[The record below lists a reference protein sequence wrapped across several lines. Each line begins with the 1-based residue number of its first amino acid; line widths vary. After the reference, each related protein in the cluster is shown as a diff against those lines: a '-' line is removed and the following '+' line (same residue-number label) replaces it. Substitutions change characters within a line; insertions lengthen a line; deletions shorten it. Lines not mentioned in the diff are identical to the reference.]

1 MTTINL
7 SNADKQKTKQL
18 ILYQSLKYGGA
29 GEQEPEEELEQE
41 PEEELEEGDRIEML
55 IDARLD
61 MIYNCIYMIPRIHDE
76 YAKLKPFLRYDQS
89 LRNLFD
95 NIPERIR
102 QLEYIYKDTNI
113 KNRNIDNI
121 KNNWFSIVDE
131 KVMSKKKPYEDIFN
145 DAIKIVIELNNFLDI
160 IGYIQIR
167 YDEILITE
175 SFKNHIYATVN
186 NDSKKE
192 IVVLFNTDFSLL
204 DDVNELMQN
213 NLMTNTILK
222 IENEQL
228 TVDRKLFIYN
238 QLPEYKNIITY
249 NNKVSDKY
257 NSYNVIYKK
266 LIESLPENYIKNSI
280 YDYYSPKE
288 KLYHEYINKLDQVNI
303 LQLKELQHFALLPK
317 YKFPKDIQKIYYLFI
332 TYFKNNKFSGFNT
345 LDFYIIFD
353 DAKLI
358 QQKYPTY
365 QKYSTVLEWIT
376 FNNQINNDYQYYNDN
391 KTFHNIDK
399 NILNTSKKSPPT
411 ISNIWSG
418 YDTLILY
425 NKFNIE
431 SDQPLE
437 MKHYFKTDFLNFTLI
452 NDKEYGPEAYRYIL
466 KTSKP
471 TDFKDYNKQL
481 HPLIGDNGILN
492 DKDYDD
498 IYGFHYGLD
507 SSIWYRKKIWS
518 PDRTTYLKDEP
529 LYLLYVGD
537 CSKHPVVLYA
547 QNYVNDKTIP
557 LDFKNR
563 YLFLT
568 EKGYDYE
575 PHLLMDDTLKDYYNN
590 YLDILDTNNPIHIL
604 ENNYIEKSNYDYTS
618 KKLSN
623 VLDIKKLENPENL
636 NSLLNYNLDISSNK
650 YASIM
655 IKLLFSSK
663 IFNLLLSQKQM
674 LIQFI
679 LRHMTD
685 NKYSI
690 LTHYYNFDYKKTLV
704 YQLSELYNKIL
715 EQNNKDPNKM
725 YLVNDE
731 IINNIYDSFKVILDL
746 YFQDKYNYVNVLLTS
761 KYDNLEK
768 LCKKLSLDVSNYS
781 AVSGDELKH
790 KLILDVLHPSDMNII
805 DTIINSPI
813 SLSEKINKI
822 EEETK
827 IINHYN
833 KKYKDAKLE
842 SINNINKFIKYFLK
856 IISYEMAININM
868 NNIDDTKLSVKEL
881 TNYYL
886 NNGYSIFR
894 DLFTYHTIKDKKLNS
909 HIISNSFS
917 ELSGE
922 LYSLPEI
929 LFINH
934 TTNEKLPNKI
944 RLLDKSNNTY
954 YNYTLISCIINDSDD
969 IYNVSI
975 TNDHFKYQIS
985 SKHTNNIKYFYS
997 DYLSNDIFKSFSISN
1012 TAYFNCIVYQK
1023 QIIYMN
1029 NNIYSDKN
1037 IQKYSINND
1046 NIEGYNNYLRELHK
1060 RHNQYKKYLCSKY
1073 IKKQYYISFIDYT
1086 ILNNIDIDI
1095 MNFRKEYFKFIS
1107 PDRKDDIEKYFNQ
1120 VNIMNTNVKTIC
1132 DLESKVCGD
1141 VIQFDKYIDGRNKG
1155 KSILQDL
1162 DTKLDNFIKTL
1173 YEF

>member
-1 MTTINL
+1 
-7 SNADKQKTKQL
+7 
-18 ILYQSLKYGGA
+18 
-29 GEQEPEEELEQE
+29 
-41 PEEELEEGDRIEML
+41 
-55 IDARLD
+55 
-61 MIYNCIYMIPRIHDE
+61 
-76 YAKLKPFLRYDQS
+76 
-89 LRNLFD
+89 
-95 NIPERIR
+95 
-102 QLEYIYKDTNI
+102 
-113 KNRNIDNI
+113 
-121 KNNWFSIVDE
+121 
-131 KVMSKKKPYEDIFN
+131 MSKKKPYEDIFN

-175 SFKNHIYATVN
+175 SFKEHNYVAVK

-192 IVVLFNTDFSLL
+192 IAVLFNTDFSLL

-238 QLPEYKNIITY
+238 QLPEYKNISTY
-249 NNKVSDKY
+249 NNKVSNKY

-280 YDYYSPKE
+280 YDYYDPLFKTKS
-288 KLYHEYINKLDQVNI
+288 YHDYTNKLDQVNI
-303 LQLKELQHFALLPK
+303 LRLLNNKELQHFALLPK
-317 YKFPKDIQKIYYLFI
+317 YKFPNDIQKIYYLFI

-358 QQKYPTY
+358 QQKHPTY

-399 NILNTSKKSPPT
+399 NILNTSEKSPPT

-431 SDQPLE
+431 SDQSLE

-466 KTSKP
+466 KTPRP
-471 TDFKDYNKQL
+471 TDFEDYNKQL

-518 PDRTTYLKDEP
+518 SDKTTYLKDEP

-563 YLFLT
+563 YQFLT

-590 YLDILDTNNPIHIL
+590 YLDILDANNSIHIF
-604 ENNYIEKSNYDYTS
+604 ENNYIEKPNYDYTS

-674 LIQFI
+674 LTQFI

-731 IINNIYDSFKVILDL
+731 IINNIYNSFKVILDL

-768 LCKKLSLDVSNYS
+768 LCKKLSLDITKYF
-781 AVSGDELKH
+781 AISGDELKH
-790 KLILDVLHPSDMNII
+790 KLIFDVLHPSDMNII
-805 DTIINSPI
+805 DTIINSTLP
-813 SLSEKINKI
+813 LSEKINKI

-833 KKYKDAKLE
+833 EKYKDAKLS
-842 SINNINKFIKYFLK
+842 SINNINNFIKYFLK
-856 IISYEMAININM
+856 IISYEISININM
-868 NNIDDTKLSVKEL
+868 NNIDDTKSSVKKL

-886 NNGYSIFR
+886 NDGYSIFR
-894 DLFTYHTIKDKKLNS
+894 DLFTYHTIENKKLNS

-944 RLLDKSNNTY
+944 RLLDKSNNMY
-954 YNYTLISCIINDSDD
+954 YNYTLISCIINDGDD

-1073 IKKQYYISFIDYT
+1073 IKKQHYISFIDYT

-1095 MNFRKEYFKFIS
+1095 MNFRKEYFKYIS

-1132 DLESKVCGD
+1132 ELESKVCGD
-1141 VIQFDKYIDGRNKG
+1141 VIQFDKYIDGSNKG

>member
-1 MTTINL
+1 MITTNL
-7 SNADKQKTKQL
+7 SNNQN
-18 ILYQSLKYGGA
+18 LKYGGV
-29 GEQEPEEELEQE
+29 GEQEPEEETKDQLEDKIRYINDYMRNII
-41 PEEELEEGDRIEML
+41 PVIEYE
-55 IDARLD
+55 
-61 MIYNCIYMIPRIHDE
+61 YN
-76 YAKLKPFLRYDQS
+76 KLKPFMQNQLVYRRINDIPMKIQQLNDIIEDIKSIQQKNVGSYKYLFNKADE
-89 LRNLFD
+89 LIDDLDYFLFD
-95 NIPERIR
+95 
-102 QLEYIYKDTNI
+102 
-113 KNRNIDNI
+113 
-121 KNNWFSIVDE
+121 
-131 KVMSKKKPYEDIFN
+131 
-145 DAIKIVIELNNFLDI
+145 ELHNYTQYN
-160 IGYIQIR
+160 
-167 YDEILITE
+167 EILINE
-175 SFKNHIYATVN
+175 SFKNHDFIRIN
-186 NDSKKE
+186 NNNNQ
-192 IVVLFNTDFSLL
+192 IMVLFNNEFSLT
-204 DDVNELMQN
+204 DDVQELIQN
-213 NLMTNTILK
+213 NLISNIKLY
-222 IENEQL
+222 IENK
-228 TVDRKLFIYN
+228 KLIYGRNMFIYN
-238 QLPEYKNIITY
+238 QLPDYKNIITY
-249 NNKVSDKY
+249 DNKLSDKFY
-257 NSYNVIYKK
+257 SYNKIYKK
-266 LIESLPENYIKNSI
+266 LIKSLPENYINNSI
-280 YDYYSPKE
+280 YDYYDPLLKKVS
-288 KLYHEYINKLDQVNI
+288 YHDYTSDLDNININDLLNSKT
-303 LQLKELQHFALLPK
+303 LQSFDLLPK
-317 YKFPKDIQKIYYLFI
+317 YKFIDNYYTIHYLFN

-345 LDFYIIFD
+345 LDFYIR
-353 DAKLI
+353 
-358 QQKYPTY
+358 
-365 QKYSTVLEWIT
+365 YSPNTQLNPQILERIT
-376 FNNQINNDYQYYNDN
+376 FNNQIDNNYRYYNDN
-391 KTFHNIDK
+391 KTFHTIN
-399 NILNTSKKSPPT
+399 NSELNTSQKSPSEFSD
-411 ISNIWSG
+411 ILSG

-425 NKFNIE
+425 DSDNIE
-431 SDQPLE
+431 RNKDYPE
-437 MKHYFKTDFLNFTLI
+437 NIYYFKTDLLNFTSFENNGKLY
-452 NDKEYGPEAYRYIL
+452 DPEAYRYIL
-466 KTSKP
+466 KTTNESS
-471 TDFKDYNKQL
+471 FEDYNKQF

-518 PDRTTYLKDEP
+518 SDKTTYLKDEP

-590 YLDILDTNNPIHIL
+590 YLDILDANNSIHIF
-604 ENNYIEKSNYDYTS
+604 ENNYIDKSNYDYTS

-636 NSLLNYNLDISSNK
+636 NSLLNYNLDISRNK
-650 YASIM
+650 YASIV

-663 IFNLLLSQKQM
+663 IFNLLLSQKQI

-731 IINNIYDSFKVILDL
+731 IINNIYNLFKVILDL

-768 LCKKLSLDVSNYS
+768 LCKKLSLDITKYF
-781 AVSGDELKH
+781 AISGDELKH
-790 KLILDVLHPSDMNII
+790 KLIFDVLHPSDMNII
-805 DTIINSPI
+805 DTIINSPLP
-813 SLSEKINKI
+813 LSEKINKI

-833 KKYKDAKLE
+833 KKYKDAKLS
-842 SINNINKFIKYFLK
+842 SINNIYRFIKYFLK
-856 IISYEMAININM
+856 IISYEMTININM
-868 NNIDDTKLSVKEL
+868 NNIDDTKSSVKKL
-881 TNYYL
+881 INYYL

-894 DLFTYHTIKDKKLNS
+894 DLFTYHTIEDKKLNS
-909 HIISNSFS
+909 RIISNSFS

-944 RLLDKSNNTY
+944 RLLDKSNNMY
-954 YNYTLISCIINDSDD
+954 YNYTLISCIINDGDD

-985 SKHTNNIKYFYS
+985 NKHSNNVKYFYL
-997 DYLSNDIFKSFSISN
+997 DHLSNDIFKSFSISN

-1046 NIEGYNNYLRELHK
+1046 NIEGYNNYLRELYK

-1086 ILNNIDIDI
+1086 ILNNIDINI
-1095 MNFRKEYFKFIS
+1095 MNFRKEYFKYIS

>member
-1 MTTINL
+1 MITTNL

-29 GEQEPEEELEQE
+29 EEEVSKSSIHMRLVYIQYYINQAS
-41 PEEELEEGDRIEML
+41 RI
-55 IDARLD
+55 RK
-61 MIYNCIYMIPRIHDE
+61 E
-76 YAKLKPFLRYDQS
+76 YAKLEPFINHSQPLRDLIS
-89 LRNLFD
+89 D
-95 NIPERIR
+95 IPSKIQ
-102 QLEYIYKDTNI
+102 QLEGIYEDPNIKMQYIDTISNNWDKVVDKTNI
-113 KNRNIDNI
+113 TLPYSKVFNTANELVSRLGDFLTSIFIMYTRYNI
-121 KNNWFSIVDE
+121 
-131 KVMSKKKPYEDIFN
+131 
-145 DAIKIVIELNNFLDI
+145 
-160 IGYIQIR
+160 
-167 YDEILITE
+167 ILKTE
-175 SFKNHIYATVN
+175 SFKKHGTIKIRNDKYKYILMWLN
-186 NDSKKE
+186 N
-192 IVVLFNTDFSLL
+192 NFSFY
-204 DDVNELMQN
+204 DDVDDLIQN
-213 NLMTNTILK
+213 NLITNMELK
-222 IENEQL
+222 IKNERF
-228 TVDRKLFIYN
+228 TIDRKLFIYN
-238 QLPEYKNIITY
+238 QLPEYKNISTY
-249 NNKVSDKY
+249 NNKVSNKY

-266 LIESLPENYIKNSI
+266 LIESLQENYIKNSI
-280 YDYYSPKE
+280 YDYYNPLLQKIS
-288 KLYHEYINKLDQVNI
+288 YHAYTEVLNPIDIINATLFKKN
-303 LQLKELQHFALLPK
+303 ELSEFNLLPK
-317 YKFPKDIQKIYYLFI
+317 YKFPENIYTINYLFI
-332 TYFKNNKFSGFNT
+332 TYFKNNKFQGFNT
-345 LDFYIIFD
+345 LDFYIR
-353 DAKLI
+353 
-358 QQKYPTY
+358 
-365 QKYSTVLEWIT
+365 YSNILVERIT
-376 FNNQINNDYQYYNDN
+376 FNNQINNNYQYYNDN
-391 KTFHNIDK
+391 KTFHIIDDV
-399 NILNTSKKSPPT
+399 ILNTSEKSPPK
-411 ISNIWSG
+411 ISTIWSG
-418 YDTLILY
+418 YDTLISY
-425 NKFNIE
+425 DKSNIE
-431 SDQPLE
+431 KSKIPE
-437 MKHYFKTDFLNFTLI
+437 NAFYFKTDFLNFVSI
-452 NDKEYGPEAYRYIL
+452 KEYGPEAYRYIL
-466 KTSKP
+466 KTYNFTK
-471 TDFKDYNKQL
+471 FKDYNKKR

-518 PDRTTYLKDEP
+518 IDKTTYLKDEP

-557 LDFKNR
+557 LDFKDR
-563 YLFLT
+563 YQFLT

-590 YLDILDTNNPIHIL
+590 YLDILDANNPIHIL
-604 ENNYIEKSNYDYTS
+604 ENNYIEKSNYDYAS

-650 YASIM
+650 YASIV

-674 LIQFI
+674 LTQFI

-781 AVSGDELKH
+781 AISSDELKH
-790 KLILDVLHPSDMNII
+790 KLIFDVLHPSDMNII
-805 DTIINSPI
+805 DTIINSPLP
-813 SLSEKINKI
+813 LSEKINKI

-833 KKYKDAKLE
+833 EKYKDAKLS

-856 IISYEMAININM
+856 IISYEMTININM
-868 NNIDDTKLSVKEL
+868 NNIDDTKSSVKKL

-894 DLFTYHTIKDKKLNS
+894 DLFTYHTIEDKKLNS
-909 HIISNSFS
+909 RIISNSFS

-944 RLLDKSNNTY
+944 RLLDKSNNMY
-954 YNYTLISCIINDSDD
+954 YNYTLISCIINDGDD

-997 DYLSNDIFKSFSISN
+997 DYLSNDIFKLFSISN

-1046 NIEGYNNYLRELHK
+1046 NIEGYNNYLRELYK

>member
-1 MTTINL
+1 
-7 SNADKQKTKQL
+7 
-18 ILYQSLKYGGA
+18 
-29 GEQEPEEELEQE
+29 
-41 PEEELEEGDRIEML
+41 
-55 IDARLD
+55 
-61 MIYNCIYMIPRIHDE
+61 
-76 YAKLKPFLRYDQS
+76 
-89 LRNLFD
+89 
-95 NIPERIR
+95 
-102 QLEYIYKDTNI
+102 
-113 KNRNIDNI
+113 
-121 KNNWFSIVDE
+121 
-131 KVMSKKKPYEDIFN
+131 
-145 DAIKIVIELNNFLDI
+145 
-160 IGYIQIR
+160 
-167 YDEILITE
+167 
-175 SFKNHIYATVN
+175 
-186 NDSKKE
+186 
-192 IVVLFNTDFSLL
+192 
-204 DDVNELMQN
+204 
-213 NLMTNTILK
+213 
-222 IENEQL
+222 
-228 TVDRKLFIYN
+228 
-238 QLPEYKNIITY
+238 
-249 NNKVSDKY
+249 
-257 NSYNVIYKK
+257 
-266 LIESLPENYIKNSI
+266 
-280 YDYYSPKE
+280 
-288 KLYHEYINKLDQVNI
+288 
-303 LQLKELQHFALLPK
+303 
-317 YKFPKDIQKIYYLFI
+317 
-332 TYFKNNKFSGFNT
+332 
-345 LDFYIIFD
+345 
-353 DAKLI
+353 
-358 QQKYPTY
+358 
-365 QKYSTVLEWIT
+365 
-376 FNNQINNDYQYYNDN
+376 
-391 KTFHNIDK
+391 
-399 NILNTSKKSPPT
+399 
-411 ISNIWSG
+411 
-418 YDTLILY
+418 
-425 NKFNIE
+425 
-431 SDQPLE
+431 
-437 MKHYFKTDFLNFTLI
+437 
-452 NDKEYGPEAYRYIL
+452 
-466 KTSKP
+466 
-471 TDFKDYNKQL
+471 
-481 HPLIGDNGILN
+481 
-492 DKDYDD
+492 
-498 IYGFHYGLD
+498 
-507 SSIWYRKKIWS
+507 
-518 PDRTTYLKDEP
+518 
-529 LYLLYVGD
+529 
-537 CSKHPVVLYA
+537 
-547 QNYVNDKTIP
+547 
-557 LDFKNR
+557 
-563 YLFLT
+563 
-568 EKGYDYE
+568 
-575 PHLLMDDTLKDYYNN
+575 MDDTLKDYYNN
-590 YLDILDTNNPIHIL
+590 YLDILDANNPIHIL

-663 IFNLLLSQKQM
+663 IFNLLLSQKQI

-731 IINNIYDSFKVILDL
+731 IINNIYNLFKVILDL

-781 AVSGDELKH
+781 AISSDELKH
-790 KLILDVLHPSDMNII
+790 KLIFDVLHPSDMNII
-805 DTIINSPI
+805 DTIINSPLP
-813 SLSEKINKI
+813 LSEKINKI

-833 KKYKDAKLE
+833 EKYKDAKLS

-856 IISYEMAININM
+856 IISYEMTININM
-868 NNIDDTKLSVKEL
+868 NNIDDTKSSVKKL
-881 TNYYL
+881 INYYL

-894 DLFTYHTIKDKKLNS
+894 DLFIYHTIEDKKLNS
-909 HIISNSFS
+909 RIISNSFS

-944 RLLDKSNNTY
+944 RLLDKSNNMY
-954 YNYTLISCIINDSDD
+954 YNYTLISCIINDGDD

-985 SKHTNNIKYFYS
+985 SKHTNNIKYFYL
-997 DYLSNDIFKSFSISN
+997 DHLSNDIFKSFSISN

-1046 NIEGYNNYLRELHK
+1046 NIEGYNNYLRELYK

-1095 MNFRKEYFKFIS
+1095 MNFRKEYFKYIS

-1141 VIQFDKYIDGRNKG
+1141 VIQFDKYIDGSNKG